1 MDRSQPP
8 LVVVFELGLRRLLE
22 KIVGSQHHGSLS
34 LDWPFEE
41 RTRCTL
47 LNRIAQSHKL
57 IYSLICLH
65 IMLAF
70 KIVHRRGADRAP
82 HYVALIKHR
91 EINDHPIE
99 VVAQHFTSLQ
109 RHCNS
114 PLLQG
119 PDTSVRRSFLG
130 SSRAGCSLPIVLPR
144 VSGAKAQWG
153 SRNWAPST
161 TCRVWAY
168 SDRSWRS

>member
-1 MDRSQPP
+1 MERSRPP

-22 KIVGSQHHGSLS
+22 EIVGSQHHRSSS

-41 RTRCTL
+41 LTRCSL

-57 IYSLICLH
+57 INSLICLH

-70 KIVHRRGADRAP
+70 KIVHRRGADRTP

-114 PLLQG
+114 PILQG
-119 PDTSVRRSFLG
+119 CDYATTGGQARGAAVGSHRVQSSNGSNVFPPMERSL
-130 SSRAGCSLPIVLPR
+130 R
-144 VSGAKAQWG
+144 
-153 SRNWAPST
+153 
-161 TCRVWAY
+161 
-168 SDRSWRS
+168 